1 MPLSN
6 LELTSIEGKRFVKR
20 DEPIHQLSI
29 NSNSSVTRVA
39 QIAEDQAEVE
49 FRYTVNYI
57 GVGFIK
63 IEGRLL
69 FKGDA
74 PSLVA
79 DWTSKRNM
87 PDNVAQELHN
97 AIMGTCIPES
107 VIIARDLN
115 LMVPIPLPKIDLKK
129 AKEAGKAGE
138 AGSLGGM
145 EVA

>member
-6 LELTSIEGKRFVKR
+6 VELTAIEAKRFVKR

-39 QIAEDQAEVE
+39 QVAEDQAEVE

-63 IEGRLL
+63 IEGRLM

-74 PSLVA
+74 ASLVS
-79 DWTSKRNM
+79 DWSAKRNM
-87 PDNVAQELHN
+87 PDAIAQELHT

-107 VIIARDLN
+107 VVLARDLN

-129 AKEAGKAGE
+129 AKGKTDGE
-138 AGSLGGM
+138 IGGM